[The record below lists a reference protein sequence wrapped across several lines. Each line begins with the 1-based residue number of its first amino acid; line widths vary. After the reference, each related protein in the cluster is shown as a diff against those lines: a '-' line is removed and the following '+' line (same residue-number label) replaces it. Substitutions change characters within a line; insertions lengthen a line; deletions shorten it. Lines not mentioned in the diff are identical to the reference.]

1 MCFREWNELPDL
13 MKTAEVRP
21 YWDVLSKKRGQLHL
35 KRIFD
40 VIVSLCL
47 IFCLAVPMGII
58 AIVIKL
64 DSPGTVFYRQERVTT
79 YGKHFKIY
87 KFRTMVNNADKIGAT
102 VTVKGDSR
110 ITKVGRILRK
120 CRLDELPQLFNIVE
134 GTMSFVG
141 TRPEAVKYVEMYE
154 KEYIAT
160 LLLPAGITSEAS
172 IRYKDESRLLDAVD
186 NVDEVYMKEI
196 LPMKMKWNL
205 ESIVQFDFLQDIK
218 TMIRTV
224 CAVLGKEYK

>member
-1 MCFREWNELPDL
+1 
-13 MKTAEVRP
+13 
-21 YWDVLSKKRGQLHL
+21 
-35 KRIFD
+35 
-40 VIVSLCL
+40 
-47 IFCLAVPMGII
+47 
-58 AIVIKL
+58 
-64 DSPGTVFYRQERVTT
+64 
-79 YGKHFKIY
+79 
-87 KFRTMVNNADKIGAT
+87 MVNNADKIGAT

-205 ESIVQFDFLQDIK
+205 ESIVQFDFLHDIK